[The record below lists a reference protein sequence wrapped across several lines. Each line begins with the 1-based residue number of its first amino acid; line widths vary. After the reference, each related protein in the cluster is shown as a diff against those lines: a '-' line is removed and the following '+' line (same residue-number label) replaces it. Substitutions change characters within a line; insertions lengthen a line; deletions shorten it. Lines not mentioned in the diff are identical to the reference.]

1 MYTFR
6 NLPQCKLSIKYSG
19 GYFSDRFFHRSLHTV
34 CVRDCALAM
43 AALVTNVAFQIAKFV
58 AFFTT
63 ENKHGHDQTA
73 AKCNTDY

>member
-1 MYTFR
+1 
-6 NLPQCKLSIKYSG
+6 
-19 GYFSDRFFHRSLHTV
+19 
-34 CVRDCALAM
+34 M

-73 AKCNTDY
+73 AKCNTDYWHKQTMVNSPFYQVDKNYSNLATVTQSISTSIWYTLINGRI